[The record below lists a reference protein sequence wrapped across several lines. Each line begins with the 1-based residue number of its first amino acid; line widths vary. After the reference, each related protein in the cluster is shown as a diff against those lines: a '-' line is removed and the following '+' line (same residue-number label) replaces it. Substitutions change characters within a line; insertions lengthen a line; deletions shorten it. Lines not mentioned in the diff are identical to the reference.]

1 MVKTPVMSY
10 TAITRIGTDHTIW
23 LKGFGFYKDEL
34 DIMESRLADLATRNS
49 TFEAR
54 QGVEHFQNQFIV
66 QRNNIDELK
75 HEVNLYVEKLGAD
88 AQQYGGRMES
98 TMVAEH
104 AALHEKYDEFE
115 RVMNILRHE
124 FNEYLSKWM

>member
-1 MVKTPVMSY
+1 MSY
-10 TAITRIGTDHTIW
+10 TNITRIGTDHTIW
-23 LKGFGFYKDEL
+23 QKGFGFYKDEL
-34 DIMESRLADLATRNS
+34 DIMESRLSEVALKNT

-75 HEVNLYVEKLGAD
+75 HEVNLYVEKLGKD
-88 AQQYGGRMES
+88 AQQHGGRME
-98 TMVAEH
+98 TAMIAEH
-104 AALHEKYDEFE
+104 TALHEKYEDFE

-124 FNEYLSKWM
+124 LTEYLSKWM

>member
-1 MVKTPVMSY
+1 MSY
-10 TAITRIGTDHTIW
+10 TTITRIGTDHTIW
-23 LKGFGFYKDEL
+23 QKGFGFYKDEL
-34 DIMESRLADLATRNS
+34 DIMESRLTEIAKRNP
-49 TFEAR
+49 TFQAR

-75 HEVNLYVEKLGAD
+75 HEVNIYVSKLGTD
-88 AQQYGGRMES
+88 AQQHGGRMES
-98 TMVAEH
+98 HMIDEH
-104 AALHEKYDEFE
+104 ATLHEKYEDFE

>member
-1 MVKTPVMSY
+1 MSY
-10 TAITRIGTDHTIW
+10 TNITRIGTDHTIW
-23 LKGFGFYKDEL
+23 QKGFGFYKDEL
-34 DIMESRLADLATRNS
+34 DIMESRLSEVALKNT

-75 HEVNLYVEKLGAD
+75 HEVILYVEKLGKD
-88 AQQYGGRMES
+88 AQQHGGRME
-98 TMVAEH
+98 TAMIAEH
-104 AALHEKYDEFE
+104 TALHEKYEDFE

>member
-1 MVKTPVMSY
+1 MSY
-10 TAITRIGTDHTIW
+10 TTITRIGTDHTIW
-23 LKGFGFYKDEL
+23 QKGFGFYKDEL
-34 DIMESRLADLATRNS
+34 DIMESRLSQVAGSNT

-75 HEVNLYVEKLGAD
+75 HEVNLYIEKLGAD
-88 AQQYGGRMES
+88 ALKHGGRMETGMIS
-98 TMVAEH
+98 EH
-104 AALHEKYDEFE
+104 TVLHQKYEDFE

>member
-1 MVKTPVMSY
+1 MVKTPAMSY

-34 DIMESRLADLATRNS
+34 DIMESRLAEIASRNT

-75 HEVNLYVEKLGAD
+75 HEVNLYVEKLGVD
-88 AQQYGGRMES
+88 AQQHGGRMES
-98 TMVAEH
+98 NMVAGH
-104 AALHEKYDEFE
+104 AALHEKYEDFE

-124 FNEYLSKWM
+124 FNEFLSKWM

>member
-1 MVKTPVMSY
+1 
-10 TAITRIGTDHTIW
+10 
-23 LKGFGFYKDEL
+23 
-34 DIMESRLADLATRNS
+34 
-49 TFEAR
+49 AR

-75 HEVNLYVEKLGAD
+75 HEVNLYVEKLGKD
-88 AQQYGGRMES
+88 AQQHGGRME
-98 TMVAEH
+98 TAMIAEH
-104 AALHEKYDEFE
+104 TALHEKYEDFE

>member
-1 MVKTPVMSY
+1 MGIRDST
-10 TAITRIGTDHTIW
+10 
-23 LKGFGFYKDEL
+23 
-34 DIMESRLADLATRNS
+34 

-75 HEVNLYVEKLGAD
+75 HEVNIYVSKLGTD
-88 AQQYGGRMES
+88 AQQHGGRMES
-98 TMVAEH
+98 NMLDEH
-104 AALHEKYDEFE
+104 AALHEKYEDFE